1 VLSGK
6 KRLGIFGVE
15 SEGEDMSWKELSL
28 VNQPKPGNG
37 LALQDVETDEF
48 IENFIVTNVRMV
60 PPNVGA
66 FLQDKE
72 KIHVYLDNESTLD
85 SDFGDMGWD
94 IKLEGDQ
101 RIAITHV
108 HADYRCETPVVLL
121 QTCLSGFSKKEKI
134 RRSKWMV
141 QKK

>member
-1 VLSGK
+1 M
-6 KRLGIFGVE
+6 LG
-15 SEGEDMSWKELSL
+15 
-28 VNQPKPGNG
+28 
-37 LALQDVETDEF
+37 
-48 IENFIVTNVRMV
+48 MV

-94 IKLEGDQ
+94 IKWKVISESLSRMYMLIIDVK
-101 RIAITHV
+101 R
-108 HADYRCETPVVLL
+108 LL
-121 QTCLSGFSKKEKI
+121 SYCKLVYLDSVKEKI

-141 QKK
+141 QKT